1 METFWE
7 IVLRVLLILP
17 LITTLICIYIDIRL
31 TEKQLKESKK
41 IYAEIEKTVNAKCK
55 EIEDGI
61 GKELAETKKEND
73 RLKKLCDRTL
83 AAAEEQD
90 KKLDQLQKENEQLK
104 EKSKA
109 KQPKK

>member
-1 METFWE
+1 METLAN
-7 IVLRVLLILP
+7 ILLIITMLGSLGL
-17 LITTLICIYIDIRL
+17 LIFGWVDMCRFTKRMKVSDENIKSIID
-31 TEKQLKESKK
+31 K
-41 IYAEIEKTVNAKCK
+41 KCK

-83 AAAEEQD
+83 ASAEEQD

-104 EKSKA
+104 EKIKA
-109 KQPKK
+109 KQSKK